1 MARLSGPSRSALQ
14 IKSRLSPAFE
24 RRQFIE
30 PRLPV
35 NTAFAR
41 SRTGRCPDLDRAQRD
56 RSTRAMKLFE
66 AASAALTADA
76 IYFTSKTTSTGS

>member
-30 PRLPV
+30 P
-35 NTAFAR
+35 
-41 SRTGRCPDLDRAQRD
+41 Q
-56 RSTRAMKLFE
+56 LFE